1 MMKAACVGIVKNEAP
16 YIAEWIAY
24 QLSLGFDTVILYDN
38 DSTDSTVVEI
48 RRFQS
53 HCDVCLI
60 EWPDTEPGSHRRA
73 YENAIQLFKAEF
85 DWLAFFDTD
94 EFLVLESDLRPTL
107 AARQGAASIIVQ
119 WAMFGSSGHQARP
132 LGLVIEN
139 YTQRSEPG
147 FDSNRHFKSI
157 INPRLILK
165 CINSHHF
172 QPKSHFRFWKW
183 DIAYPITD
191 LAGRHIDIDWAVP
204 GTTMRSPDYKGG
216 KLHHYF
222 TRSYADWQAK
232 VERGYEK
239 GTRRRPMGDFH
250 AYDRNEIFDDSAAR
264 RADDVRKIL
273 SRL

>member
-24 QLSLGFDTVILYDN
+24 QLSLGFDSVILYDN
-38 DSTDSTVVEI
+38 GSTDGTATEI
-48 RRFQS
+48 QRFLN
-53 HCDVCLI
+53 HYDVRLVD
-60 EWPDTEPGSHRRA
+60 WPDAERQYQRRA
-73 YENAIQLFKAEF
+73 YEDAVRHFQAEF

-94 EFLVLESDLRPTL
+94 EFLVLDSDLRSTL
-107 AARQGAASIIVQ
+107 TARKGAASVIVH

-191 LAGRHIDIDWAVP
+191 LAGRHLALDWTVP
-204 GTTMRSPDYKGG
+204 GTTISSPDYTGG

-222 TRSYADWQAK
+222 TRSYADWQVK

>member
-38 DSTDSTVVEI
+38 GSTDSTVEEI
-48 RRFQS
+48 QRFLN
-53 HCDVCLI
+53 HYDVRLVD
-60 EWPDTEPGSHRRA
+60 WPDAEPQSQRRA
-73 YENAIQLFKAEF
+73 YEDAVRHFQTEF

-94 EFLVLESDLRPTL
+94 EFLVLDSDLRSTL
-107 AARQGAASIIVQ
+107 TARRGAASVVVH
-119 WAMFGSSGHQARP
+119 WAMFGSSGHQTRRS
-132 LGLVIEN
+132 GLVIEN
-139 YTQRSEPG
+139 YTRRSESS
-147 FDSNRHFKSI
+147 FDPNRHFKSI

-165 CINSHHF
+165 CVNAHHF
-172 QPKSHFRFWKW
+172 QPKSRFRLWRW
-183 DIAYPITD
+183 DIADPIVD
-191 LAGRHIDIDWAVP
+191 LAGRRIDMDWAVP
-204 GTTMRSPDYKGG
+204 GTTINCPDYTAG

-239 GTRRRPMGDFH
+239 GTASRQLEEFH
-250 AYDRNEIFDDSAAR
+250 GFDRNETFDDSAAR
-264 RADDVRKIL
+264 RADDLRKIL